1 MKKWTDEELVKLAK
15 KKIDL
20 NKLKDKQVILHP
32 EISKWRSPEKP
43 DLLLLKS
50 LNDRGQIHA
59 VTFRDLGEKGIQ
71 LLAGARRYAHM
82 KLLKWTWDEIDT
94 DVREKV
100 SNREALIL
108 ALEENLVRKD
118 MTPMEQARA
127 INSMLKMRMPMK
139 VVTEIFDK
147 GEGWVRSRKTLF
159 ELPKKVRDVFDEKD
173 LDFGYSIP
181 LRKLKGLEE
190 AQMALIEE
198 IVKGKEDGRYYGIDT
213 IEKADEFVTRIL
225 KQVKD
230 KEALLAKYGPCPK
243 CGDGTNIHEAFGEDH
258 LLCGEC
264 RHAWHGVTKE
274 PWEFFELKQQA
285 REMGFEIEE
294 GAKLKFTPQQIAQM
308 VADKAAEEEAEA
320 GEATEEETLDKNF
333 RSKATLLMLLE
344 PLLKGDNIQKLQI
357 HGENVEI
364 QLIEGHEPGLH
375 FKGLRK
381 DYVDGVNKARIETLT
396 SWGSDDVVKD
406 THDYVNKIS
415 A

>member
-20 NKLKDKQVILHP
+20 NKLKDKQVVLHP

-82 KLLKWTWDEIDT
+82 KLLKWTWDEIDK
-94 DVREKV
+94 DIREKV
-100 SNREALIL
+100 SNRGALTL

-127 INSMLKMRMPMK
+127 INSMLKLKMPMK
-139 VVTEIFDK
+139 LVTEIFDK

-159 ELPKKVRDVFDEKD
+159 ELPKKVRDCFDKKD

-190 AQMALIEE
+190 AQMALIEQ
-198 IVKGKEDGRYYGIDT
+198 IVKGKEEGHYYGIDT

-225 KQVKD
+225 KQIKD
-230 KEALLAKYGPCPK
+230 KEALLEKYGPCPK
-243 CGDGTNIHEAFGEDH
+243 CGGTNIHESFGEEH
-258 LLCGEC
+258 LACEC
-264 RHAWHGVTKE
+264 QHSWHGVTKE
-274 PWEFFELKQQA
+274 PWEYFETKQKLQ
-285 REMGFEIEE
+285 EMGFEIEE
-294 GAKLKFTPQQIAQM
+294 GPEKLKLTPKQIAKM
-308 VADKAAEEEAEA
+308 VTDKAAEEAEEAA
-320 GEATEEETLDKNF
+320 DEEETLDKNF
-333 RSKATLLMLLE
+333 RSKATLLQLLAPLLE
-344 PLLKGDNIQKLQI
+344 GDNIQKLEI
-357 HGENVEI
+357 RGENVEI
-364 QLIEGHEPGLH
+364 QLIEGHEPGLF

-381 DYVDGVNKARIETLT
+381 DYVDGVNKARIETIT
-396 SWGSDDVVKD
+396 GWGGGDAVQN